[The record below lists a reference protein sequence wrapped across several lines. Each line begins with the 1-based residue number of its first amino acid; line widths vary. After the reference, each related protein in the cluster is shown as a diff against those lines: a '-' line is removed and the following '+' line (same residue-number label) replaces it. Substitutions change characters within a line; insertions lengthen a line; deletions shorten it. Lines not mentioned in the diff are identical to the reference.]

1 MARIVVLASA
11 LSVALLGAL
20 AETTAQDATPAASP
34 AATGAVDV
42 VLRDV
47 GGQEVGRATFA
58 ETPDDAVSIDV
69 EVEGLAPGEHGIH
82 VHAVG
87 VCDPAGDTP
96 FASAGGHYNPTGA
109 AHGGPPTVGAMGT
122 PEAAD
127 AMASPV
133 AATGHAGDLGNITVD
148 EAGTGQLQ
156 IATDRFRLAEL
167 GDVDGSALVIH
178 ANPDDLVTDPSGN
191 SGGRV
196 VCGVVFPPQDGG
208 TPMATPAS

>member
-1 MARIVVLASA
+1 MTRIVIVLSVLAAA
-11 LSVALLGAL
+11 LIGGVAG
-20 AETTAQDATPAASP
+20 TAAQEASP
-34 AATGAVDV
+34 VASPEAGPIEV
-42 VLRDV
+42 VLQDV
-47 GGQEVGRATFA
+47 NGQDVGRATLA
-58 ETPDDAVSIDV
+58 ETPDGPVTIDV
-69 EVEGLAPGEHGIH
+69 SVAGLAPGEHGIH

-87 VCDPAGDTP
+87 VCDPTGETP
-96 FASAGGHYNPTGA
+96 FASAGGHYNPKGA
-109 AHGGPPTVGAMGT
+109 AHGGPPALGTMGT

-148 EAGTGQLQ
+148 EAGTGRLQ

-167 GDVDGSALVIH
+167 GDADGSALVIH

-191 SGGRV
+191 SGGRI